1 MNQKPIIFLVLF
13 LISIIFLIFFYF
25 LNKEKRES
33 ENFINNTTPTINV
46 PEFTPTIETG
56 PTESR

>member
-46 PEFTPTIETG
+46 PEFTPTIEAG